1 MKRVVQL
8 NLAAAFVF
16 AFSIWAAVQ
25 LFPHTVVHLFTS
37 DEELVERTIWALRVY
52 FALGFTNAFQTGF
65 QQSFVAARAR
75 RESRFFSRSSA
86 RFSC

>member
-1 MKRVVQL
+1 M
-8 NLAAAFVF
+8 
-16 AFSIWAAVQ
+16 Q

-37 DEELVERTIWALRVY
+37 DEELVERTVWALRVY

-65 QQSFVAARAR
+65 QQSFVALGEARI
-75 RESRFFSRSSA
+75 SLFSRLSA